1 MSRSK
6 YNVDSN
12 TANRTCDGVIFDS
25 RQEML
30 YYRDVLKPLV
40 DSGEVTEYEL
50 QKKYVLQPGFVHDGK
65 KILPIT
71 YIADFWMR
79 FKDGHEKVVEV
90 KGFADQKAPIKRKMF
105 YYVYPDIELV
115 WMKYV
120 VKFGGWITD
129 EEYKVMKRK
138 EKKEKAV

>member
-1 MSRSK
+1 
-6 YNVDSN
+6 
-12 TANRTCDGVIFDS
+12 
-25 RQEML
+25 
-30 YYRDVLKPLV
+30 
-40 DSGEVTEYEL
+40 
-50 QKKYVLQPGFVHDGK
+50 
-65 KILPIT
+65 
-71 YIADFWMR
+71 MR

-138 EKKEKAV
+138 EKKEKAVWELMN